1 LYLISLKKAVAL
13 NRYIFAVK
21 PVKPKA
27 EERGSTVW
35 WEWHRCLTSR
45 FTLRSHWRFL
55 VSSLFG
61 YFEAE
66 RLGEA
71 FLEQAFTLHAD
82 FVARMR
88 EPLQKPW

>member
-1 LYLISLKKAVAL
+1 
-13 NRYIFAVK
+13 
-21 PVKPKA
+21 
-27 EERGSTVW
+27 
-35 WEWHRCLTSR
+35 
-45 FTLRSHWRFL
+45 LRSHWRFL

-82 FVARMR
+82 FVARMLR
-88 EPLQKPW
+88 AYKNRDLFPEITKDRFPVTPIRYP